1 MAHIAEM
8 CEWRKETLVSNIHHA
23 IRIVF
28 GALILPIYGSIPK
41 LLRRHRKAKP
51 AGVNGD
57 GFRNGRS
64 KAELVRDIRI
74 LIFCKHSNLA

>member
-57 GFRNGRS
+57 GGRKQS
-64 KAELVRDIRI
+64 VETFV
-74 LIFCKHSNLA
+74 F

>member
-41 LLRRHRKAKP
+41 LLRRHRKA
-51 AGVNGD
+51 
-57 GFRNGRS
+57 S
-64 KAELVRDIRI
+64 KKAYGGAWLTEQFYVARRE
-74 LIFCKHSNLA
+74 FY